1 MDAAR
6 GARPSSGMASGE
18 VLGTPTLFIDGEVYR
33 GSYAAVDLV
42 DALG

>member
-1 MDAAR
+1 MSR
-6 GARPSSGMASGE
+6 SGFRA
-18 VLGTPTLFIDGEVYR
+18 VLGTLTLFIDGEVYR